1 MCVRQAPSLYMIHS
15 SKIKEKQQLER
26 EVHKRTLER
35 EREATG
41 YCPFC
46 LCSFL
51 EISVTQTILKDKTAI
66 IVVL

>member
-41 YCPFC
+41 CYYAVIT
-46 LCSFL
+46 
-51 EISVTQTILKDKTAI
+51 E
-66 IVVL
+66 

>member
-35 EREATG
+35 EREK
-41 YCPFC
+41 PQVVIM
-46 LCSFL
+46 LLSL
-51 EISVTQTILKDKTAI
+51 SDSTA
-66 IVVL
+66 L